1 MIQQY
6 NLLYL
11 KRNDLPP
18 TMIGKHEKMNFATNN
33 QSELS
38 SPKDS
43 MKELVMGIIDSKMQ
57 FVKHRTNSILA
68 QKLDDNSFSLSSIQ
82 NDRKED
88 ILSKVEKTGHDA
100 SILQYIEGYSRT
112 TRMLLFLR
120 NYLDLTNA
128 KIIFDLL
135 TEDIYL
141 NFNEKELKIV
151 IDGRNLAK
159 AE

>member
-11 KRNDLPP
+11 NRKYLYL
-18 TMIGKHEKMNFATNN
+18 IAIEKHEKMNFATNN
-33 QSELS
+33 QSEYS
-38 SPKDS
+38 STNES
-43 MKELVMGIIDSKMQ
+43 MKEVVMGLIDSKMQ

-68 QKLDDNSFSLSSIQ
+68 QKLDDSTFSLLSEKK
-82 NDRKED
+82 DGEED
-88 ILSKVEKTGHDA
+88 ILSQVEKTGHDA
-100 SILQYIEGYSRT
+100 SILQYIEGYSKT

-120 NYLDLTNA
+120 NYLDTTNA

-135 TEDIYL
+135 TDDIYL

-151 IDGRNLAK
+151 IDGRNLVK

>member
-1 MIQQY
+1 
-6 NLLYL
+6 
-11 KRNDLPP
+11 
-18 TMIGKHEKMNFATNN
+18 MNFATNN
-33 QSELS
+33 QSEFNS
-38 SPKDS
+38 TDDS
-43 MKELVMGIIDSKMQ
+43 MKEVVMGLIDSKMQ

-68 QKLDDNSFSLSSIQ
+68 QKLENNSIYLPIIEKDKDADLLSQ
-82 NDRKED
+82 
-88 ILSKVEKTGHDA
+88 VEKTGHDA
-100 SILQYIEGYSRT
+100 SILQYIEEYSKT

-120 NYLDLTNA
+120 TYLDTTNA

-135 TEDIYL
+135 TDDIYL